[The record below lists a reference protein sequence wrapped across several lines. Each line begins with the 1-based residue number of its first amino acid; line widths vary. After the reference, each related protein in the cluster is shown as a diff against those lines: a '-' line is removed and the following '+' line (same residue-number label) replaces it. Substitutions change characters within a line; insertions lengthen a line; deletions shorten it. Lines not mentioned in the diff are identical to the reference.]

1 MGYTDEL
8 ICAAVLKAISP
19 GNNLRTYLE
28 NKKNLTVTSVLGLMR
43 SHFHEKDS
51 ASVFTELSNASQE
64 VAESCLD
71 FVIRMMCLR
80 QKVMDLGEEEGC
92 PYDQKLLQ
100 TRFLHTL
107 EVGIRSNNI
116 RSDLRETLNRTGL
129 SDEDL
134 LKSVTEAVAK
144 EIERSGK
151 LSIKKRDPVINVVE
165 IDKTVEKKKE
175 GKSPSNPNTGIKD

>member
-1 MGYTDEL
+1 
-8 ICAAVLKAISP
+8 
-19 GNNLRTYLE
+19 
-28 NKKNLTVTSVLGLMR
+28 
-43 SHFHEKDS
+43 
-51 ASVFTELSNASQE
+51 
-64 VAESCLD
+64 
-71 FVIRMMCLR
+71 
-80 QKVMDLGEEEGC
+80 MDLGEEEGC

-116 RSDLRETLNRTGL
+116 RSDLRENLNRTGL

-134 LKSVTEAVAK
+134 LKSVTKAVAK

-165 IDKTVEKKKE
+165 IDKTVEKKKKE
-175 GKSPSNPNTGIKD
+175 NHLQIRIQELKTNQEKELAALQTDLREIKSTLTENLRGNMNRDSFRNFNRFPSRFQNKRRIFKC